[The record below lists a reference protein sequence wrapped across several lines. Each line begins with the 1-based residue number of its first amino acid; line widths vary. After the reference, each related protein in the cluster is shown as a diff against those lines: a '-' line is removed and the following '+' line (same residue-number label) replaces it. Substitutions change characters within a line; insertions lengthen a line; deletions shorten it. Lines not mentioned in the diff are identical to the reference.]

1 MRTLRRTF
9 WSVVA
14 LLSLHCAVA
23 ISVRAE
29 DISAAPTAHTN
40 EDIRYLMLQDG
51 GLVEGRITPAAD
63 RYIVARLGGQM
74 QVAKSRVTF
83 TCRTLEEAYAH
94 RREQIN
100 DQKPEPH
107 LALAEWCLRY
117 GLLDSAEPELA
128 EARRLESDHPRLAL
142 LERRLERMR
151 SQPAATPKV
160 TTPSKAHVANANEP
174 AIKSSATIDLPDGVV
189 VRFTRKVQPILV
201 NSCTASACH
210 QPGGR
215 QSFQLDRA
223 ILRGEANRRSTM
235 HNLEATLALVD
246 RESPE
251 QSPLLV
257 IGRKKHGGM
266 AGPIFGPRQEQA
278 FKHVTDWVAL
288 VAPPAKPVEGEETIE
303 EAPAA
308 VLQAEPRKAT
318 SQLSIADTKTVKRD
332 VASND
337 KRGHR
342 TPVTPKVAASP
353 VKEAVALEN
362 EEPRTLRQ
370 PHHLLYGGHV
380 EPWRP
385 RDAFDPEIFNRLQ
398 RSNPETLQQ
407 QAGQAPAEPTPQVQS
422 TADQSR

>member
-1 MRTLRRTF
+1 MRTLRRTS

-14 LLSLHCAVA
+14 LLSLHCAAA
-23 ISVRAE
+23 ISLRAE
-29 DISAAPTAHTN
+29 DISAAPTAHAN
-40 EDIRYLMLQDG
+40 DDIRYLMLQDG

-63 RYIVARLGGQM
+63 WYIVARPGVEM
-74 QVAKSRVTF
+74 QGAKSRVTF

-117 GLLDSAEPELA
+117 GLLDSAEQELA

-160 TTPSKAHVANANEP
+160 TTSSKAHVANANEP
-174 AIKSSATIDLPDGVV
+174 AIKSSPTIDLPDGVV

-288 VAPPAKPVEGEETIE
+288 VAPRNHPAE
-303 EAPAA
+303 EAENPDPASLTPAA
-308 VLQAEPRKAT
+308 
-318 SQLSIADTKTVKRD
+318 
-332 VASND
+332 ND
-337 KRGHR
+337 EQK
-342 TPVTPKVAASP
+342 
-353 VKEAVALEN
+353 AVAQIV
-362 EEPRTLRQ
+362 PKSTR
-370 PHHLLYGGHV
+370 
-380 EPWRP
+380 
-385 RDAFDPEIFNRLQ
+385 NRGEM
-398 RSNPETLQQ
+398 RS
-407 QAGQAPAEPTPQVQS
+407 
-422 TADQSR
+422 